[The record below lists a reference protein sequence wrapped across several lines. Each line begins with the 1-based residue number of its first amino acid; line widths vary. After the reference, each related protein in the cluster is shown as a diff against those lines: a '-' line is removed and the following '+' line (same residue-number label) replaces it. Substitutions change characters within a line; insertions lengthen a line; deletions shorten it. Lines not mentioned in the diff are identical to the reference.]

1 MQAPSP
7 LRHLARFVRLPLTL
21 TAALTA
27 SLFAAPPPAAP
38 APGPLTL
45 WYRTPGEAS
54 VTNGLPVGNGR
65 LGALV
70 AGTVATDQLAICEQT
85 VWSGGPFDFDN
96 PAALAAL
103 PEARRLLFAGDY
115 ARAHGL
121 IGRNLVCKWDLT
133 ERRNFGSYQVLAF
146 LDLAFDAHTAE
157 ATDYRR
163 ELDLATATVR
173 VSYRLGDTTFTREVF
188 ASAPDQILAVRLS
201 ADRPGAL
208 SLLASLSRP
217 REPEA
222 VADAKTIATRTD
234 TPRLAAEGANG
245 HSVRVRLNRNAEPDG
260 LRILARLRAVPT
272 GGTVTATDAG
282 LRIEKADSVILYVDG
297 GTEFRGRDPEA
308 DTAARLAAALAKPF
322 PKLQADQVADHQK
335 LFNRVALDLG
345 SSPVSA
351 LPLPERLAAVKAG
364 QPDPA
369 LAALYFQ
376 FGRYLLI
383 SSSRPGGLPA
393 NLQGLWVDN
402 LRPPW
407 QSDYHTNIN
416 VQMNYWLAQTT
427 NLAECAEPLADFIDT
442 LVEPGSRTARVHY
455 DAPGWTVHTM
465 TNVWGYTSPGSS
477 AHWGLFPMAGP
488 WLAQHLFEHHDFAA
502 SPDPAFLRRHW
513 PALRGAAE
521 FILGW
526 LVEDP
531 ATGKLVSGPSN
542 SPENRFTA
550 PDGTA
555 TSFCMGPSMDQQIAD
570 DFLGRFAAAAALVG
584 QDADLAARAAS
595 ARARLRAPGIG
606 SDGRLMEWAGEFKE
620 NDPAHRHVSHL
631 FALHP
636 GRAIT
641 PGGTPEL
648 ARAARLTLEGRGDGG
663 TGWSLAWKVNFWA
676 RIHDGDRAH
685 ALLLN
690 LFNPVSTRT
699 TSMRHA
705 GGSYPNLFCAHPPMQ
720 IDGNFGGAAGIAE
733 LLLQSHETLPEF
745 QVSSSSPQ
753 VSGLSPQVSILHLLP
768 ALPSAWPTGSVKGL
782 RARGGFLVDQE
793 WRDGRLVRATVT
805 STTGQAC
812 RVRYRDT
819 TFDLTLAPGASHV
832 FTPSST
838 P

>member
-1 MQAPSP
+1 MKSRSSL
-7 LRHLARFVRLPLTL
+7 LRLLHLARHPLAF
-21 TAALTA
+21 AALAT
-27 SLFAAPPPAAP
+27 SSLLFATPSTPSPH
-38 APGPLTL
+38 TL

-70 AGTVATDQLAICEQT
+70 AGTVATDRLAVCEQT
-85 VWSGGPFDFDN
+85 VWSGGPYDFDN

-103 PEARRLLFAGDY
+103 TEARRLLFAGDY
-115 ARAHGL
+115 ARAHSH
-121 IGRNLVCKWDLT
+121 ISRNLVCKWDLT

-173 VSYRLGDTTFTREVF
+173 VSYRLDDTIFTREIF
-188 ASAPDQILAVRLS
+188 ASTPDQVLAVRLS

-208 SLLASLSRP
+208 SLLAALSRP

-222 VADAKTIATRTD
+222 VADAKTITTRTD
-234 TPRLAAEGANG
+234 TPRLAAEGADG
-245 HSVRVRLNRNAEPDG
+245 HSLRVRLNRNAEPDG
-260 LRILARLRAVPT
+260 LRLLARLRAVPS
-272 GGTVTATDAG
+272 GGTVTATEAG

-297 GTEFRGRDPEA
+297 STDFRGRDPEA
-308 DTAARLAAALAKPF
+308 DTAARLAAALSKSF
-322 PKLQADQVADHQK
+322 PRLQADQVADHRK
-335 LFNRVALDLG
+335 LFDRVALDLG
-345 SSPVSA
+345 TSPASA
-351 LPLPERLAAVKAG
+351 LPLPERLAAVKGG

-477 AHWGLFPMAGP
+477 ASWGLFPMGGP
-488 WLAQHLFEHHDFAA
+488 WLAQHLFEHHDFSG

-531 ATGKLVSGPSN
+531 STGKLVSGPSN
-542 SPENRFTA
+542 SPENRFTTA
-550 PDGTA
+550 DGTT

-570 DFLGRFAAAAALVG
+570 DFLGRFVAAAALVG

-606 SDGRLMEWAGEFKE
+606 SDGRLMEWAEEFRE

-641 PGGTPEL
+641 PDGTPEL
-648 ARAARLTLEGRGDGG
+648 ARAARLSLEGRGDGG

-676 RIHDGDRAH
+676 RLHDGDRAH

-690 LFNPVSTRT
+690 LFNPVSPRT
-699 TSMRHA
+699 TSMRHG

-733 LLLQSHETLPEF
+733 LLLQSHAQTAENTTVLD
-745 QVSSSSPQ
+745 
-753 VSGLSPQVSILHLLP
+753 LLP
-768 ALPSAWPTGSVKGL
+768 ALPSAWPTGSAKGL

-793 WRDGRLVRATVT
+793 WRDGRLLRATVT
-805 STTGQAC
+805 STTGRPC
-812 RVRYRDT
+812 RIRYRHT
-819 TFDLTLAPGASHV
+819 TLDLTLAPSASRV
-832 FTPSST
+832 FSP
-838 P
+838 PAAP